1 MPSMRRPEKRSK
13 KYICLECLESCLR
26 SKTRKICFPTMK
38 RYKRWHN
45 TIETQACTVLPFA
58 SPEAKAV
65 CERYAKIKAHK
76 DASSSKSSRIVHVL
90 NNRSLPPVVEISVA
104 ALSAL
109 PVQSEISLENPKEA
123 SVNQGTIRS
132 FLPTGAVSWKDP
144 NEASVTGSVSSKD
157 PKESPVT
164 QQTMLSFLP

>member
-1 MPSMRRPEKRSK
+1 
-13 KYICLECLESCLR
+13 
-26 SKTRKICFPTMK
+26 MK
-38 RYKRWHN
+38 RHN

-76 DASSSKSSRIVHVL
+76 DASSSKSSRTVHVL
-90 NNRSLPPVVEISVA
+90 NNRSLPPVVEISAA

-109 PVQSEISLENPKEA
+109 PVQSEIFLENPKAA
-123 SVNQGTIRS
+123 SVDQGTIRS
-132 FLPTGAVSWKDP
+132 FLPTGAASRKDP
-144 NEASVTGSVSSKD
+144 N
-157 PKESPVT
+157 ESPVT